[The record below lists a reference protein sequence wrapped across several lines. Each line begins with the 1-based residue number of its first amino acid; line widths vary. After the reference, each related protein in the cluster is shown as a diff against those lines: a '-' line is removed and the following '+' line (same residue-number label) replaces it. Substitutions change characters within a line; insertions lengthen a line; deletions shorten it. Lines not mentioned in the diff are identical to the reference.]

1 MKSIHAIFTD
11 EEHKK
16 IAEKKEESG
25 LNWHDFI
32 LELIEEKMKREVKNG
47 TKNKIQD

>member
-11 EEHKK
+11 GEYKK
-16 IAEKKEESG
+16 IATKKEKSG

-32 LELIEEKMKREVKNG
+32 LKLTKIENER
-47 TKNKIQD
+47 

>member
-32 LELIEEKMKREVKNG
+32 LKLIGEDDEKKHV
-47 TKNKIQD
+47 